1 MSEYMWGLTREKP
14 SRSKARQLDR
24 ICREAGGYG
33 FTEIHLTGRLGTYQ
47 GWFSGPNR
55 GYPFDL
61 WLEQRVEAA
70 IAKAKGGSL

>member
-1 MSEYMWGLTREKP
+1 MSEHMWGLTREKP
-14 SRSKARQLDR
+14 SRSKARELDR

-33 FTEIHLTGRLGTYQ
+33 FVEISNAPGYL

-55 GYPFDL
+55 GHPFDR

-70 IAKAKGGSL
+70 IKDL